1 MSSSIDL
8 NVNLTKVQFVM
19 ALIAHA
25 VAILAAAM
33 TMALWVGRA
42 LIAQEFQTQ
51 LDIFHAHAVPAIEQM
66 VDSKITDLARQREAA
81 TAAVRED
88 VAGRLSALE
97 EHARN
102 TDAQLDRIENKLDR
116 ALR

>member
-1 MSSSIDL
+1 MSNSIDL

-33 TMALWVGRA
+33 TMALWVGRV

-51 LDIFHAHAVPAIEQM
+51 LDIFHSHAVPAIEQM
-66 VDSKITDLARQREAA
+66 VESISHATQAGSTQLETTKQVEETARQLRQLSREML
-81 TAAVRED
+81 D
-88 VAGRLSALE
+88 VVGGKSNGLTPSASAG
-97 EHARN
+97 
-102 TDAQLDRIENKLDR
+102 
-116 ALR
+116 